1 MFLVAVALLLLLVYT
16 IGFCVTLMAVE
27 YFKKGNW

>member
-1 MFLVAVALLLLLVYT
+1 MLLVAVALLLLLVYA

-27 YFKKGNW
+27 YFEKGNW